1 MKTCPRCGYANPD
14 TAALCE
20 DCDRALSA
28 PDSAV
33 APPSGMSGQ
42 PQEPV
47 PMPRPSFWTPLRLYL
62 LGIGL
67 GLIPLAVWL
76 VGWSA
81 SSCSYLYGGLY
92 WPTSGLGGGLETAAV
107 LLYLL
112 QLVGGGGLLAMAAA
126 ASTSSSSDI
135 ARTQRTRHVGSGLLT
150 MALVDPVVGAIGC
163 SVIASRPR

>member
-20 DCDRALSA
+20 DCHKALSA

-81 SSCSYLYGGLY
+81 SSCSYIYGGLY
-92 WPTSGLGGGLETAAV
+92 WPTSELGGASRRRRCC
-107 LLYLL
+107 
-112 QLVGGGGLLAMAAA
+112 
-126 ASTSSSSDI
+126 STSSSLWAAAVCWQWMPPLAPP
-135 ARTQRTRHVGSGLLT
+135 AR
-150 MALVDPVVGAIGC
+150 I
-163 SVIASRPR
+163 